1 MCEYVISYTN
11 LMTMNKIEMERIN
24 ASSRIHALKLAAYRA
39 CGMWFEDPEDM
50 ETLTEDEVRQLADE
64 EDCFIEVL
72 QI

>member
-24 ASSRIHALKLAAYRA
+24 ASSRVHALKLAAYRA

>member
-24 ASSRIHALKLAAYRA
+24 ASSRVHALKMAAYRA
-39 CGMWFEDPEDM
+39 CGVWFEDYD
-50 ETLTEDEVRQLADE
+50 LTEDEVRELADDHE
-64 EDCFIEVL
+64 CFIEVL